1 MQRLK
6 RIFNKEF
13 FKRDFVIAMLAALLF
28 SMIFSLAGFE
38 AKCEDLKQNILR
50 LHILAN
56 SDSAEDQAIKL
67 KIRDEILK
75 QSNGLFETAGNK
87 EETIKLVN
95 ENTDFLKEIAQNV
108 LISEGK
114 NQPVSI
120 SVGKAYFDT
129 RVYDDFT
136 LPAGEYE
143 AVKVLIGK
151 AEGKNW
157 WCVMFPSMC
166 VPAAEKEHKLT
177 EAVSEKSAEIA
188 ENAPRYEMRFK
199 VIEWY
204 ESFKNKLK
212 NVFN

>member
-1 MQRLK
+1 MQILK
-6 RIFNKEF
+6 RIFSKEF
-13 FKRDFVIAMLAALLF
+13 FKRDFYICLLAGIIF

-38 AKCEDLKQNILR
+38 AKCIDLKENVLR
-50 LHILAN
+50 LHVIAN

-75 QSNGLFETAGNK
+75 KSDGLFETVGNK
-87 EETIKLVN
+87 QDAIKKVN
-95 ENTDFLKEIAQNV
+95 ESKELLTKIAQEV
-108 LISEGK
+108 LIKEGK
-114 NQPVSI
+114 TQPVSI
-120 SVGKAYFDT
+120 SVGTAYFDT
-129 RVYDDFT
+129 RVYDNFT

-143 AVKVLIGK
+143 AVRVLIGK

-166 VPAAEKEHKLT
+166 IPAAEKEHKLT

-199 VIEWY
+199 IIEWY
-204 ESFKNKLK
+204 EAVKNKLK
-212 NVFN
+212 TVF

>member
-1 MQRLK
+1 MQLLK
-6 RIFNKEF
+6 RIFKKEF
-13 FKRDFVIAMLAALLF
+13 FKRDFVIALLAALLF

-38 AKCEDLKQNILR
+38 AKCNDLKENILR
-50 LHILAN
+50 LHIIAN

-67 KIRDEILK
+67 KIRDELLK
-75 QSNGLFETAGNK
+75 KSNGLFETARNK
-87 EETIKLVN
+87 EDAIKLVN
-95 ENTDFLKEIAQNV
+95 ENTDFLKESAQKV
-108 LISEGK
+108 LIKEGK
-114 NQPVSI
+114 TQPVNI

-129 RVYDDFT
+129 RVYENFT

-177 EAVSEKSAEIA
+177 EAVNEKSAEIA

-204 ESFKNKLK
+204 EAIKNKLK
-212 NVFN
+212 SVF

>member
-1 MQRLK
+1 MQLLK
-6 RIFNKEF
+6 RF
-13 FKRDFVIAMLAALLF
+13 FSKDFLKRDLITAILAALLF

-38 AKCEDLKQNILR
+38 AKCNDLKQNILR
-50 LHILAN
+50 LHIIAN
-56 SDSAEDQAIKL
+56 SDSAEDQALKL
-67 KIRDEILK
+67 KIRDELLK
-75 QSNGLFETAGNK
+75 KSNGLFETAGNK
-87 EETIKLVN
+87 EQAIELVN
-95 ENTDFLKEIAQNV
+95 ENTDFLKEVAHEV
-108 LISEGK
+108 LLKEGK

-129 RVYDDFT
+129 RVYDNFT

-143 AVKVLIGK
+143 AVRVLIGK

-177 EAVSEKSAEIA
+177 EAVNEKSAEIA

-199 VIEWY
+199 IIEWY
-204 ESFKNKLK
+204 EAVKNKLK
-212 NVFN
+212 NIF

>member
-1 MQRLK
+1 MQLLK
-6 RIFNKEF
+6 RF
-13 FKRDFVIAMLAALLF
+13 FSKDFLKRDLITAILAAMLF

-38 AKCEDLKQNILR
+38 AKCNDLKQNILR
-50 LHILAN
+50 LHIIAN
-56 SDSAEDQAIKL
+56 SDSAEDQALKL
-67 KIRDEILK
+67 KIRDELLK
-75 QSNGLFETAGNK
+75 KSNGLFETAGNK
-87 EETIKLVN
+87 EQAIELVN
-95 ENTDFLKEIAQNV
+95 ENTDFLKEVAHEV
-108 LISEGK
+108 LLKEGK

-129 RVYDDFT
+129 RVYDNFT

-143 AVKVLIGK
+143 AVRVLIGK

-177 EAVSEKSAEIA
+177 EAVNEKSAEIA

-199 VIEWY
+199 IIEWY
-204 ESFKNKLK
+204 ETVKNKLK
-212 NVFN
+212 NIF

>member
-1 MQRLK
+1 MQILK

-38 AKCEDLKQNILR
+38 AKCEDLKENVLR
-50 LHILAN
+50 LHIIAN
-56 SDSAEDQAIKL
+56 SDSVEDQDIKL
-67 KIRDEILK
+67 KIRDEILRK
-75 QSNGLFETAGNK
+75 SDGLFETAGNK
-87 EETIKLVN
+87 EDAIKIVT
-95 ENTDFLKEIAQNV
+95 ENRDYFTKLAQDV
-108 LISEGK
+108 LTKEGK

-120 SVGKAYFDT
+120 SVGTAYFDT

-143 AVKVLIGK
+143 AVRVLIGK

-177 EAVSEKSAEIA
+177 EAVNEKSAEIA

-199 VIEWY
+199 IIEWY
-204 ESFKNKLK
+204 ESIKNKLK
-212 NVFN
+212 NAF

>member
-1 MQRLK
+1 MQLLK
-6 RIFNKEF
+6 RF
-13 FKRDFVIAMLAALLF
+13 FSKDFLKRDLITAILAAMLF

-38 AKCEDLKQNILR
+38 AKCNDLKQNILR
-50 LHILAN
+50 LHIIAN
-56 SDSAEDQAIKL
+56 SDSAEDQALKL
-67 KIRDEILK
+67 KIRDELLK
-75 QSNGLFETAGNK
+75 KSNGLFETAGNK
-87 EETIKLVN
+87 EQAIKLVN
-95 ENTDFLKEIAQNV
+95 ENTDFLKEVAHEV
-108 LISEGK
+108 LLKEGK

-129 RVYDDFT
+129 RVYDNFT

-143 AVKVLIGK
+143 AVRVLIGK

-177 EAVSEKSAEIA
+177 EAVNEKSAEIA

-199 VIEWY
+199 IIEWY
-204 ESFKNKLK
+204 EAVKNKLK
-212 NVFN
+212 NIF